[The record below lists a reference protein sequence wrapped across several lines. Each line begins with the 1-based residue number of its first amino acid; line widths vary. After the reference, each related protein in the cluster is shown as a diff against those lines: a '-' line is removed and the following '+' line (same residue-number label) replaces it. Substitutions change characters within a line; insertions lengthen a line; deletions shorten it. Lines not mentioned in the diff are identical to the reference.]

1 MKIITTVAI
10 AGMLG
15 MAGCSSTSTSANT
28 SAKPTN
34 SQIEQS
40 VQAQLSSDPQLA
52 DHVKVD
58 ADAANNQVVLSGTVY
73 SDQARTQA
81 LNLAK
86 SAQNGISVIDKI
98 DVKPGDIPRSE
109 YTEQMASDAREKA
122 KTAGDKIGSSLD
134 DAWIHTKLESKLI
147 GDPQTPVRK
156 INIDVDNGIV
166 TLRGDVPSADAKA
179 EAQRIAGETDGVKRV
194 NNLLRVRASG

>member
-1 MKIITTVAI
+1 MRIITTVAI

-15 MAGCSSTSTSANT
+15 MAGCSSSSTSADT
-28 SAKPTN
+28 SKPTN

-40 VQAQLSSDPQLA
+40 IKAQFSSNPQLA
-52 DHVKVD
+52 DHIKVD
-58 ADAANNQVVLSGTVY
+58 ADAANNLVTLSGTVY
-73 SDQARTQA
+73 TEPDRTQA
-81 LNLAK
+81 LSLAK

-122 KTAGDKIGSSLD
+122 KSAGDKIGSSLD

>member
-1 MKIITTVAI
+1 MRIITTVAI

-15 MAGCSSTSTSANT
+15 MAGCSSSSTSADT
-28 SAKPTN
+28 SKPTN

-40 VQAQLSSDPQLA
+40 IKAQFSSNPQLA
-52 DHVKVD
+52 DHIKVD
-58 ADAANNQVVLSGTVY
+58 ADAANNQVTLSGTVY
-73 SDQARTQA
+73 TEPARTQA

-98 DVKPGDIPRSE
+98 DVKPGDIPRTE
-109 YTEQMASDAREKA
+109 YTDQMASDAREKA
-122 KTAGDKIGSSLD
+122 KSAGDKIGSSLD

-179 EAQRIAGETDGVKRV
+179 EAQRVAGETDGVKRV